1 MGATPVAPTGHR
13 YPLMASPDDSTE
25 PPASAPDS
33 TSPARRRRGLPVGPV
48 GLLLVTLVALLAA
61 GLVVRI
67 GLGSSGPEA
76 VDLQDALDEQAAA
89 PLVPPD
95 ASAAQV
101 GQPAPDVRLAYLDGG
116 TQQLD
121 ELRGTPVVLNFWA
134 STCAPCL
141 LEMPALEEF
150 SRQHQPGPDGTNPA
164 GAVRVVG
171 VAVADPEAAAR
182 KMVERTGV
190 RYRNAADPQAAVFRV
205 FGGTSLPRT
214 VVLDAAGVVRD
225 VHSGALTAAEL
236 TSKLQQQGLLP
247 AS

>member
-1 MGATPVAPTGHR
+1 MAPT
-13 YPLMASPDDSTE
+13 DDTAPATE
-25 PPASAPDS
+25 TDLPSAG
-33 TSPARRRRGLPVGPV
+33 RRRGLPVGPV
-48 GLLLVTLVALLAA
+48 GLLLITLVALLAA
-61 GLVVRI
+61 GLVLRV
-67 GLGSSGPEA
+67 GLGSSSPKA

-89 PLVPPD
+89 PLVP
-95 ASAAQV
+95 AGATAAKV
-101 GQPAPDVRLAYLDGG
+101 GSPAPDVRLDYLDGG
-116 TQQLD
+116 SQQLS

-141 LEMPALEEF
+141 TEMPALQEF
-150 SRQHQPGPDGTNPA
+150 SDAHRPGADGTNPA

-190 RYRNAADPQAAVFRV
+190 QYRNAADPRAEVFRV

-214 VVLDAAGVVRD
+214 VVVDADGVVRD

-236 TSKLQQQGLLP
+236 TAMLQRQGLLP
-247 AS
+247 AT